1 MEISR
6 DAVEISVVIYP
17 EDDVWIAQ
25 GIEFD
30 ITARGGTPV
39 EASKRFNTKVGA
51 ELVMSLELGDSTP
64 LSGIGRAPEKFVE
77 MYDKATM
84 RVVDEEIS
92 LHVPDGS
99 HSSRLRPHIKI
110 SGERQRA
117 A

>member
-6 DAVEISVVIYP
+6 DTVEISVVIYP
-17 EDDVWIAQ
+17 EDGFWIAQ
-25 GIEFD
+25 GIEYD

-39 EASKRFNTKVGA
+39 DASKHFNTKVGA
-51 ELVMSLELGDSTP
+51 ELVMSLELGDGAP
-64 LSGIGRAPEKFVE
+64 LSGVARAPEKFLD
-77 MYDKATM
+77 MYNKATM

-99 HSSRLRPHIKI
+99 HSSRLRPHIRI
-110 SGERQRA
+110 SGEKHRA

>member
-6 DAVEISVVIYP
+6 DTVEIRVVIYP
-17 EDDVWIAQ
+17 EDGIWIAQ
-25 GIEFD
+25 GLEFD

-39 EASKRFNTKVGA
+39 EASERFNTKVGA
-51 ELVMSLELGDSTP
+51 EMVMSLELGDDAP
-64 LSGIGRAPEKFVE
+64 LSGIGSAPAKFVE
-77 MYDKATM
+77 MYNNAKM
-84 RVVDEEIS
+84 RVVDEEVP

-110 SGERQRA
+110 SGEKQRA